1 MNFVSSL
8 LGGMFPM
15 PRVIYAMATDGLLFG
30 FLGRVHPKTQTPLA
44 ATMLGGSF
52 GGKFPLVMFPSILE
66 VVF

>member
-1 MNFVSSL
+1 MTFVSSL

-52 GGKFPLVMFPSILE
+52 GGNLE
-66 VVF
+66 YVPIKS